1 MYLGA
6 ATCIS
11 FQDTFHTDNL
21 PKDRDRLW
29 NLLTEINAETQLIQP
44 NYKEYVK
51 PAMLRRMS
59 SALKMGVAG
68 GTECL
73 RRSGLENADAISV
86 GTGLGCVRD
95 TLKFLKALYEEK
107 ESTLSPTA
115 FIQSTHNS
123 IAGQLALM
131 LGNHGYNMTHVQ
143 GALSLGYALSDAELL
158 IAENDAET
166 VLVGAVDE
174 KTDEL
179 VELLSELSATANYK
193 LPRVGEGAAF
203 FLASNERL
211 PSSVAKMVG
220 LGMNAQLLSWKEP
233 ALSLSKGGVG
243 GGQPDLLLTNTSS
256 GFNYTQFSG
265 EHFTSV
271 GFGLFLGLKAL
282 EMGSIDCAY
291 LKMPEVNTVEIRHS
305 LFGQEMSI
313 LLEKA

>member
-11 FQDTFHTDNL
+11 FQDTFGNEN
-21 PKDRDRLW
+21 PW
-29 NLLTEINAETQLIQP
+29 NSLVEIDGETQLVQP
-44 NYKEYVK
+44 DYKEFVS
-51 PAMLRRMS
+51 PAALRRMS
-59 SALKMGVAG
+59 SVLKMGAAG
-68 GTECL
+68 GKSCL
-73 RRSGLENADAISV
+73 TKAGLENADAITV

-95 TLKFLKALYEEK
+95 TLKFLSAVYQDGEGG
-107 ESTLSPTA
+107 LSPTA

-158 IAENDAET
+158 IGEGDAKT

-179 VELLSELSATANYK
+179 VELLSKLAATANYS
-193 LPRVGEGAAF
+193 LPTVGEGGAF
-203 FLASNERL
+203 FLASKEKL
-211 PSSVAKMVG
+211 SSSVARVVELNLTSRTNVG
-220 LGMNAQLLSWKEP
+220 SEGLLPSF
-233 ALSLSKGGVG
+233 GGAG
-243 GGQPDLLLTNTSS
+243 GGFVLSNTNE

-271 GFGLFLGLKAL
+271 GFGLFMALKAFEVGKVDNRHVSFDHPTRILVHHQLL
-282 EMGSIDCAY
+282 E
-291 LKMPEVNTVEIRHS
+291 
-305 LFGQEMSI
+305 QEMSI
-313 LLEKA
+313 LLEKI

>member
-6 ATCIS
+6 PTCIS
-11 FQDTFHTDNL
+11 FQDTFGSDNPWTYL
-21 PKDRDRLW
+21 VQV
-29 NLLTEINAETQLIQP
+29 NEESQLLHP

-68 GTECL
+68 GTESI
-73 RRSGLENADAISV
+73 RKAGITNADAISV

-95 TLKFLKALYEEK
+95 TLKFLKAVYQNGEGG
-107 ESTLSPTA
+107 LSPTA

-158 IAENDAET
+158 LAENDAET

-179 VELLSELSATANYK
+179 VELLLKLSATAGY
-193 LPRVGEGAAF
+193 PMPIVGEGGAF
-203 FLASNERL
+203 FLAS
-211 PSSVAKMVG
+211 K
-220 LGMNAQLLSWKEP
+220 QK
-233 ALSLSKGGVG
+233 
-243 GGQPDLLLTNTSS
+243 
-256 GFNYTQFSG
+256 
-265 EHFTSV
+265 
-271 GFGLFLGLKAL
+271 LFPLA
-282 EMGSIDCAY
+282 
-291 LKMPEVNTVEIRHS
+291 
-305 LFGQEMSI
+305 
-313 LLEKA
+313 

>member
-11 FQDTFHTDNL
+11 FQDTIGEEN
-21 PKDRDRLW
+21 PW
-29 NLLTEINAETQLIQP
+29 NTLVPLNEESQLIHP
-44 NYKEYVK
+44 NYKEFVK
-51 PAMLRRMS
+51 PALLRRMS

-68 GTECL
+68 GKSSL
-73 RRSGLENADAISV
+73 KLAGLENCDAITV

-95 TLKFLKALYEEK
+95 TLKFLKVLYEEN
-107 ESTLSPTA
+107 ESSLSPTA

-143 GALSLGYALSDAELL
+143 GALSLGYSLSDAELL
-158 IAENDAET
+158 IGEGDAET

-179 VELLSELSATANYK
+179 VQLLAGLSESANYS
-193 LPRVGEGAAF
+193 LPQVGEGAAF
-203 FLASNERL
+203 FLASSKKLE
-211 PSSVAKMVG
+211 SSQAKMVE
-220 LGMNAQLLSWKEP
+220 LSWTKSNQNDFDLI
-233 ALSLSKGGVG
+233 LS
-243 GGQPDLLLTNTSS
+243 NTDV

-271 GFGLFLGLKAL
+271 GFGLFMALKAF
-282 EMGSIDCAY
+282 EIGS
-291 LKMPEVNTVEIRHS
+291 VENEFVSFKNPSRILVHHK
-305 LFGQEMSI
+305 LFGKELSI
-313 LLEKA
+313 VLEKV

>member
-6 ATCIS
+6 PTCIS
-11 FQDTFHTDNL
+11 FQDTFGTENPWD
-21 PKDRDRLW
+21 
-29 NLLTEINAETQLIQP
+29 LLAELNSDSQLINP
-44 NYKEYVK
+44 NYKDYVK

-68 GTECL
+68 GTETL
-73 RRSGLENADAISV
+73 RRSGIESADAITV

-95 TLKFLKALYEEK
+95 TLKFLKAVYQDGEGG
-107 ESTLSPTA
+107 LSPTA

-158 IAENDAET
+158 IAEDDAST

-179 VELLSELSATANYK
+179 IELLSKLSETVNH
-193 LPRVGEGAAF
+193 PMPEIGEGGAF
-203 FLASNERL
+203 FMASKEKL
-211 PSSVAKMVG
+211 SSSTAKMI
-220 LGMNAQLLSWKEP
+220 
-233 ALSLSKGGVG
+233 
-243 GGQPDLLLTNTSS
+243 DLNLTGKSSENVDLIFSNTDD

-265 EHFTSV
+265 EHFTSI
-271 GFGLFLGLKAL
+271 GFGLFMALKAFETEKVDNNHVSFNRPTRIL
-282 EMGSIDCAY
+282 VHHK
-291 LKMPEVNTVEIRHS
+291 L
-305 LFGQEMSI
+305 LGQEMSI
-313 LLEKA
+313 LLEKV

>member
-6 ATCIS
+6 ASCIS
-11 FQDTFHTDNL
+11 FQDTFGNEN
-21 PKDRDRLW
+21 PW
-29 NLLTEINAETQLIQP
+29 NSLVGIHDGTQLVQP
-44 NYKEYVK
+44 DYKQFVS
-51 PAMLRRMS
+51 PAALRRMS

-68 GTECL
+68 GK
-73 RRSGLENADAISV
+73 SSLERAGIENCDAISV

-95 TLKFLKALYEEK
+95 TLKFLAAVYKDGEGG
-107 ESTLSPTA
+107 LSPTA

-158 IAENDAET
+158 IGEGDAET

-179 VELLSELSATANYK
+179 VELLSKLSETGNYK
-193 LPRVGEGAAF
+193 LPVVGEGGAF
-203 FLASNERL
+203 FLASKEKL
-211 PSSVAKMVG
+211 SSSVAKVIELNLTSRTNVG
-220 LGMNAQLLSWKEP
+220 SESQIPSF
-233 ALSLSKGGVG
+233 GGVG
-243 GGQPDLLLTNTSS
+243 GGLVLSNTDE

-271 GFGLFLGLKAL
+271 GFGLFMALKAFEAEKVDNDHITFSDPTRIL
-282 EMGSIDCAY
+282 VHHK
-291 LKMPEVNTVEIRHS
+291 L
-305 LFGQEMSI
+305 LGQEMSI
-313 LLEKA
+313 LLEKV